1 MFLDR
6 MRRITRTIGFRLTAW
21 YSTVF
26 ILSSL
31 CLFVLTYFFLNA
43 TYRTQ
48 NQASINAQM
57 LKLISLYQAGGTALV
72 EQENRVEKKFAQE
85 DRFFIRIADRLNAT
99 LFLDIPYQWA
109 DFDIKRLE
117 NTDPSSTEEWF
128 RLPASGGGPN
138 YLEIAR
144 VRLPDGNWLQI
155 GKSAEEQV
163 KLLQRFRK
171 TFMTIAIPFVL
182 FGLIGGAAF
191 SFRALRPI
199 RHLIHT
205 VQSIDLDTMTTR
217 VPSPHSNDELD
228 ELVRLFNEM
237 LSRIEALILAM
248 RGSLDHVAHDLRTP
262 MTRLRGIAEMAL
274 RRETCDPD
282 ILREALSD
290 CVEESEKVLTLL
302 NTLMDISEAETGA
315 MVLRKRTFSLNEL
328 LERIMELYEVIAE
341 EKGIE
346 VSVAAPGGLML
357 TADQTRLG
365 QALANLLDNA
375 LKYTLEGGEIH
386 IEAGIEDEEMVIGI
400 TDTGIG
406 IPEENLTKIW
416 DRLYRGDESRSQK
429 GLGLGLSL
437 VKAIV
442 EAHKGRIQVE
452 SQPGKGSCFRIFLP
466 VQS

>member
-26 ILSSL
+26 ILSSF

-43 TYRTQ
+43 SYRAQ
-48 NQASINAQM
+48 NQASINSQM
-57 LKLISLYQAGGTALV
+57 LKLISLYQAGGAALI

-85 DRFFIRIADRLNAT
+85 DRFFIRIADPRNTT
-99 LFLDIPYQWA
+99 LFLNIPYQWA

-117 NTDPSSTEEWF
+117 STDPSSIEEWF
-128 RLPASGGGPN
+128 RLPPSSGGPN
-138 YLEIAR
+138 YLELAR
-144 VRLPDGNWLQI
+144 VRLPDGNWLQV
-155 GKSAEEQV
+155 GKTAEEQV

-171 TFMTIAIPFVL
+171 TFMLVVVPFVL

-199 RHLIHT
+199 RHLIQT
-205 VQSIDLDTMTTR
+205 VRSIDLDTMTAR

-274 RRETCDPD
+274 RSEMCDPD

-315 MVLRKRTFSLNEL
+315 MALRKRTFSVNEL
-328 LERIMELYEVIAE
+328 IERVVELYEVVAE

-346 VSVAAPGGLML
+346 VSVSAPADLVL
-357 TADQTRLG
+357 TADQTRVG

-375 LKYTLEGGEIH
+375 LKYTTDGGKIHLEARVEN
-386 IEAGIEDEEMVIGI
+386 DEMVIGI
-400 TDTGIG
+400 TDTGVG
-406 IPEENLTKIW
+406 IPEENLSKIW
-416 DRLYRGDESRSQK
+416 DRLYRGDKSRSQK

-442 EAHKGRIQVE
+442 EAHKGRIQVD
-452 SQPGKGSCFRIFLP
+452 SRTDRGSSFTIFLP
-466 VQS
+466 IRA